1 MTENDLEYFRNWF
14 NDFTKS
20 FYSSNEEDQRNI
32 MLKVEHTRNVR
43 KNILQIAKELS
54 LTQEQM
60 RLAETVA
67 LFHDIGRFPQYAQF
81 KTFRDAVSL
90 SHGRLGMKTLKKE
103 GLLDRLPKYERE
115 LILKVVNFHGAFS
128 IPTTFDEDTV
138 FFLKMVRDADK
149 VDIFRVF
156 LEYYDSPPEEKASAT
171 AFGVPDTPEYS
182 KIMLANLCNREVAS
196 YSNIRTEND
205 FKMMKLSWVY
215 AIYFDEAIRLLQ
227 DRGLVEKLINKL
239 PQTDEIKKATEV
251 LRGYIS
257 GRLNLDNKN

>member
-1 MTENDLEYFRNWF
+1 
-14 NDFTKS
+14 
-20 FYSSNEEDQRNI
+20 
-32 MLKVEHTRNVR
+32 
-43 KNILQIAKELS
+43 
-54 LTQEQM
+54 
-60 RLAETVA
+60 
-67 LFHDIGRFPQYAQF
+67 
-81 KTFRDAVSL
+81 
-90 SHGRLGMKTLKKE
+90 
-103 GLLDRLPKYERE
+103 
-115 LILKVVNFHGAFS
+115 
-128 IPTTFDEDTV
+128 
-138 FFLKMVRDADK
+138 
-149 VDIFRVF
+149 
-156 LEYYDSPPEEKASAT
+156 
-171 AFGVPDTPEYS
+171 VPDTPEYS